1 MHLISNFGKPSS
13 GKLFRYSPV
22 AGFLLVCINPAW
34 AGDYFDPGFLG
45 NSGDNTA
52 VDLSAF
58 SEAGGVQPGKYT
70 VWVFVNQRNAGQY
83 TLDFQKNTQGKIAPV
98 LTPSELE
105 TFGVN
110 VRQLPDLKDL
120 PATAEIDNIG
130 ALIPQATTMLDLAR
144 LRLDISVP
152 QAAMQP
158 EVRGA
163 VDPSQWEEGISAL
176 MANYSLS
183 AGRTT
188 NSGQNQ
194 TSHNNNLFATVRA
207 GANTGPWR
215 LRSTMTHTRVENNGG
230 NNALTTTQTRFSNT
244 YLARDIRG
252 WRSNLLMGESST
264 GSDVFDGIPFRG
276 VKLSSNEQMLPSQL
290 RGYAPAISGVAN
302 SNARVTVR
310 QNGNVVYETY
320 VAPGP
325 FYINDIQQ
333 AGLSGDY
340 DVKVTEADGTERQ
353 FIVPYS
359 SLPVMLRPGGW
370 KYELTAGQYDGN
382 LTDGSRRAD
391 FMLGTVVYGL
401 PGDVTLFG
409 GILAAKDYQ
418 AFNIGTG
425 VSLGYVGALSADIT
439 NSSAKF
445 DNESTLIGQS
455 YRVRYSKSLLS
466 TGTSVDLTALR
477 YSTEDYYSFSE
488 FNSQGHQLQEGVS
501 PWSLQRRRN
510 SFQTQL
516 SQQLGDWGT
525 MYFRASRD
533 DYWGGERTLTGM
545 SLGYS
550 NSLKGVSYGVNY
562 NIDRTKDA
570 NGNWPEN
577 RQISF
582 NVSVPFSIFGY
593 SRNLQSMY
601 ATTTLTHDNT
611 GRTLSQTGLSG
622 NTLDGKLSYSASQS
636 WGNQGQIS
644 NTNLNTGYQGSKGS
658 ISGGYSYSSD
668 MQAINMSA
676 SGGVMVHSGGITLS
690 RAMGDS
696 VALVSAPGAAGV
708 SVNGGTAVTDWRGYA
723 VVPYLTDYTRNSVGV
738 DPSTLPENVDPT
750 QTNLNVYPTKGAV
763 VKANFATRV
772 GYQVLMT
779 LKLDNGVVPFGAVAT
794 LLNAGMAEV
803 NSSIVGDD
811 GQVYLTGLP
820 ERGELLVKWG
830 ETAARQ
836 CRVSFDISGLS
847 TSPDKPVRQV
857 TYTCQGGK

>member
-1 MHLISNFGKPSS
+1 
-13 GKLFRYSPV
+13 
-22 AGFLLVCINPAW
+22 
-34 AGDYFDPGFLG
+34 
-45 NSGDNTA
+45 
-52 VDLSAF
+52 
-58 SEAGGVQPGKYT
+58 
-70 VWVFVNQRNAGQY
+70 
-83 TLDFQKNTQGKIAPV
+83 
-98 LTPSELE
+98 
-105 TFGVN
+105 
-110 VRQLPDLKDL
+110 
-120 PATAEIDNIG
+120 
-130 ALIPQATTMLDLAR
+130 
-144 LRLDISVP
+144 
-152 QAAMQP
+152 
-158 EVRGA
+158 
-163 VDPSQWEEGISAL
+163 
-176 MANYSLS
+176 
-183 AGRTT
+183 
-188 NSGQNQ
+188 
-194 TSHNNNLFATVRA
+194 
-207 GANTGPWR
+207 
-215 LRSTMTHTRVENNGG
+215 
-230 NNALTTTQTRFSNT
+230 
-244 YLARDIRG
+244 
-252 WRSNLLMGESST
+252 
-264 GSDVFDGIPFRG
+264 
-276 VKLSSNEQMLPSQL
+276 
-290 RGYAPAISGVAN
+290 
-302 SNARVTVR
+302 
-310 QNGNVVYETY
+310 
-320 VAPGP
+320 
-325 FYINDIQQ
+325 
-333 AGLSGDY
+333 
-340 DVKVTEADGTERQ
+340 
-353 FIVPYS
+353 
-359 SLPVMLRPGGW
+359 MLRPGGW
-370 KYELTAGQYDGN
+370 KYGLGAGQYGGN

-622 NTLDGKLSYSASQS
+622 NTMDGKLSYSASQS

-738 DPSTLPENVDPT
+738 DPSTLPENVDLT